1 MSSGHCFISYSNRD
15 AKDFGP
21 QLSLELEGEHPYIE
35 TWYDKKNIPAG
46 QKWDSL
52 ISKAI
57 VDCKCFLFVV
67 TDDSR
72 VEDSICMRELSLALS
87 YKKPI
92 FPICL
97 QPDVELIFAK
107 AEEKEWHS

>member
-57 VDCKCFLFVV
+57 GDCKCFLFVV
-67 TDDSR
+67 TDDSK

-87 YKKPI
+87 YKKTD
-92 FPICL
+92 FPNMPSARRGIPVAH
-97 QPDVELIFAK
+97 QGF
-107 AEEKEWHS
+107 STN